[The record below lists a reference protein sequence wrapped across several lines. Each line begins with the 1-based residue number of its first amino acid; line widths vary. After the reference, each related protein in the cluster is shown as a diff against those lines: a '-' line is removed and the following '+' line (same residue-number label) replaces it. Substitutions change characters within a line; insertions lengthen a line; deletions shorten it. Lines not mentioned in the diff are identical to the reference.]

1 MKKSINQGKVIEL
14 VVQANK
20 AKNIYEIMETYKR
33 LSRKATNRTK
43 NDYREA
49 LLQLG
54 VAPDEI

>member
-20 AKNIYEIMETYKR
+20 AKNIYEIMETYKC